1 MRKVT
6 TTISN
11 GVETVTVTTRRS
23 GVYAGGKY
31 YTWDTC
37 ATVNGRE
44 YRIHQDNSLYGQ
56 SWLAEHANWTNW
68 LAGIIKGAVRHTVRS
83 N

>member
-11 GVETVTVTTRRS
+11 GVQTITVTTRRS
-23 GVYAGGKY
+23 GTYQRGWY
-31 YTWDTC
+31 DWDTC

-44 YRIHQDNSLYGQ
+44 YYIHGSNNIHRQPG
-56 SWLAEHANWTNW
+56 WLAEHANWIHW
-68 LAGIIKGAVRHTVRS
+68 LAGVIDGAIRHTVGE
-83 N
+83 